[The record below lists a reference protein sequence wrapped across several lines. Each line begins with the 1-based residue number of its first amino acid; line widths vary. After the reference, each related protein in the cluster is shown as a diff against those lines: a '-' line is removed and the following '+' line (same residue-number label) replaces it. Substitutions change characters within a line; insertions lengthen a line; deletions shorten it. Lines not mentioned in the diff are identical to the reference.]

1 MTVFDYGVIGI
12 VGVSLAIGAWRGLV
26 GELLSLLAWVLAG
39 AAAWFFGAEVGQS
52 LYAERLEPVMRGVAG
67 VATVLIGVLILVS
80 LVKLALHGFL
90 KALGLSLADRLL
102 GVTFGMVRG
111 LAIVLALVL
120 VGGLTSAP
128 RQAWWREASLAPPLE
143 TAVLV
148 GRPWLPP
155 ALAKRIRYR

>member
-39 AAAWFFGAEVGQS
+39 VAAWFFGTEVGQG
-52 LYAERLEPVMRGVAG
+52 LYAEMLEPAMRGAAG
-67 VATVLIGVLILVS
+67 VATVMIGVLILVS
-80 LVKLALHGFL
+80 LVKLALRGFL

-102 GVTFGMVRG
+102 GVTFGMLRG
-111 LAIVLALVL
+111 VAIVLALVL

-128 RQAWWREASLAPPLE
+128 RQAWWREARLAPALE
-143 TAVLV
+143 TAALV
-148 GRPWLPP
+148 ARPWLPP